1 MRVRELQNTTPYRNR
16 EQVAGQNKGAVAAV
30 ITAVFHTD
38 SLRPGRNYVDN
49 AMENSYN
56 GSWIK

>member
-1 MRVRELQNTTPYRNR
+1 MRLRESQNTTPYRNR
-16 EQVAGQNKGAVAAV
+16 EQVVGQNKGAVAAV
-30 ITAVFHTD
+30 ITAVFHTNP
-38 SLRPGRNYVDN
+38 LLPGRNYVDN